1 MLEELVVRL
10 LVLILLVTIS
20 AVALKKLIPLRFTDT
35 VTVSPLRC
43 SVIFSASFFESLRF
57 RDQ

>member
-43 SVIFSASFFESLRF
+43 SVIFSASFFLKA
-57 RDQ
+57 